1 MMAKDASA
9 AQGRVPEP
17 RWIYRGL
24 ARETLTL
31 LQVLWVSQTRNALV
45 WLWAALVVVVGAT
58 AYGQI
63 KLNAWNKPFYD
74 SLTRRDSHQFLH
86 QLGVFAFIAG
96 ALLVLN
102 VAQTWLNQMFRME
115 LRTGLTRDLFAQ
127 WLVPKR
133 AFMLGGAGEIG
144 INPDQRIH
152 EDARHLSDLTTDLGA
167 GLLQAALLLASF
179 IGVLWG
185 LSAGVTFELA
195 GENFVIPG
203 YMVWSALFYAGAAS
217 LAGWLVGRPLISLDA
232 THYARES
239 DVRYALVHVN
249 EHREGVSVYRGEAEE
264 EEKLNRTFDRLLV
277 VLRQLVRATT
287 NLTWVTAGYGWFTI
301 VAPIIVAAPAF
312 FVGNL
317 TLGGL
322 LMSAGAF
329 TQVQQSLRWFVDNAG
344 AIADWRAT
352 LHRVGAFRLA
362 LLEID
367 KIGETTSRI
376 EFDASAGERLIL
388 DDVSVFLPTGSIGLS
403 EGHVEIAPGARVLIV
418 GAPGSGKTCLF
429 RALAGLWPWGAGRI
443 NVPAAMRVIF
453 MPKRPFIPDGAL
465 NHVLAYPASPE
476 TFQDE
481 QFLAVLT
488 RVGLAYLAP
497 DLRRAARWDQELTY
511 EEQLG
516 VAFARLLLHK
526 PDCVI
531 VDEAIE
537 ALAPE
542 TRDAVFDFL
551 AKELASTSLLAIS
564 DPRAEATRYTRVLRL
579 VFDPA
584 GRRVARP
591 GELTESA
598 GE

>member
-1 MMAKDASA
+1 MH
-9 AQGRVPEP
+9 E
-17 RWIYRGL
+17 
-24 ARETLTL
+24 
-31 LQVLWVSQTRNALV
+31 
-45 WLWAALVVVVGAT
+45 
-58 AYGQI
+58 
-63 KLNAWNKPFYD
+63 
-74 SLTRRDSHQFLH
+74 FLH

-195 GENFVIPG
+195 GKNFVIPG

-217 LAGWLVGRPLISLDA
+217 LAGWLVGRPLINLDA

-277 VLRQLVRATT
+277 GTAPARPRNDQLDLGDGGLWLVHDRRAHHRRGARLFRRQSHVGRFADERRRLHPGPAIAALVRRQR
-287 NLTWVTAGYGWFTI
+287 WRDR
-301 VAPIIVAAPAF
+301 
-312 FVGNL
+312 
-317 TLGGL
+317 GL
-322 LMSAGAF
+322 ARHSASCRRLSSRPSRNRQNRRDDEQDRIRRIDGRA
-329 TQVQQSLRWFVDNAG
+329 VD
-344 AIADWRAT
+344 
-352 LHRVGAFRLA
+352 F
-362 LLEID
+362 
-367 KIGETTSRI
+367 
-376 EFDASAGERLIL
+376 

-481 QFLAVLT
+481 QFLAALT

-531 VDEAIE
+531 VDETIE

-551 AKELASTSLLAIS
+551 AKELASTSLLAIGG
-564 DPRAEATRYTRVLRL
+564 PRAEATRYTRVLRL

-584 GRRVARP
+584 GRRVARL